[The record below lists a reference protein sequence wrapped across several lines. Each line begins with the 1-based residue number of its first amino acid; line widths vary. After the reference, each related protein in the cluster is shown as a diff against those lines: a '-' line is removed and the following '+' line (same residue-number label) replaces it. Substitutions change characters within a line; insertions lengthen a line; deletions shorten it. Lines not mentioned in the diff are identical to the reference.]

1 MKRNDP
7 PEIIPEQ
14 QKKKKRFTIVTHFDP
29 PPVKTIKD
37 IISMG
42 NSGKLYKNINT
53 LMLAR
58 VTPVLEE
65 LNNLIGLESVKQTI
79 FFQVLYY
86 LQNMHSRNQNEEY
99 LHTVIM
105 GPPGTGKTTI
115 AKIIGKI
122 YQEMGIL
129 SRNGNFKIA
138 YRDDLIAGYLGQTA
152 LKTRKLLDSCIGG
165 VLFIDEVYSL
175 GNKEGKDSF
184 SKEAIDT
191 ITGFLSDHKNDCC
204 VIIAGYEKEI
214 EDCFFQVNRGL
225 KRRFPWSHT
234 ITPYTSIDLSKI
246 MVKMIHDIYWNIS
259 YDTQEL
265 IQFFDTHKDQFKN
278 SAGDIENLITKTK
291 MCHSQ
296 RVFSLDENNKF
307 VILMEDIK
315 NAIKIIIE
323 NNKKNK
329 DEDEPPFGMYL

>member
-1 MKRNDP
+1 MKRNETPDT
-7 PEIIPEQ
+7 IPEQ
-14 QKKKKRFTIVTHFDP
+14 PKKKKRTTFVIHFDP
-29 PPVKTIKD
+29 PSVKSITD
-37 IISMG
+37 IIAMG

-122 YQEMGIL
+122 YQEMSIL
-129 SRNGNFKIA
+129 SRNGIFKIA

-175 GNKEGKDSF
+175 GNREGKDSF

-191 ITGFLSDHKNDCC
+191 ITGFLSEHKNDCC

-234 ITPYTSIDLSKI
+234 IIPYTSIDLSKI
-246 MVKMIHDIYWNIS
+246 MVKMIHDIHWNIS
-259 YDTQEL
+259 YDNLEL
-265 IQFFDTHKDQFKN
+265 IKFFDTYKEHFKN
-278 SAGDIENLITKTK
+278 SAGDIETLITKAK
-291 MCHSQ
+291 MCHSH
-296 RVFSLDENNKF
+296 RVFSLDEDNKF
-307 VILMEDIK
+307 VIIMEDIT

-323 NNKKNK
+323 NNKKDK
-329 DEDEPPFGMYL
+329 DEPPFGMYS